1 MEKLQFQPIGDFELI
16 GKESNEINNKAKII
30 LRKGFEKAIIG
41 LSNFSHI
48 IIYTKLVEEIKCY
61 TTKIKY
67 INESKGEIIIDV
79 INIKGEIVDIKPY
92 FPCEER
98 IQDTNIIRKKA
109 IIPFKGNIIGN
120 YVYIN
125 KKSVIRLQESKCLT
139 NTEIKS
145 FIELI
150 DKGDYLRVLWWFHK
164 YDKKDY
170 RKTRTC
176 NPPYENAPRC
186 GVFATRSP
194 IRPNPLASTVIKV
207 KSIDKI
213 NHTIEVNGFDG
224 FENTKILQIMS
235 YNDNAIFDDVKVP
248 DWVSHWTGYKTFLDS
263 NIDINSSHI
272 YKDIIDNKSKESIFL
287 KELEPENNIDI
298 KNINSNEIIIE
309 NASIHNL
316 KDISVK
322 IPKDEITVITGVSG
336 SGKSSLAFDTIYNE
350 SRKQFMDLVASNT
363 HIENDF
369 NDSNVK
375 KITGLQPAIA
385 IEQRNLG
392 MNPRSTVGSVS
403 RIGDYLRLLY
413 STIGERICPYCNETI
428 PKNNVCSK
436 CGSIFFSLTPSMFSY
451 NNPDYMCPVCKGLGE
466 EIEIDVNL
474 IVEYPEKSILDG
486 ASLWWGNLR
495 KFREKPNANWMKG
508 EVLALAEDMKED
520 IEIPFKNLSDDFK
533 KQLFYGSNGREVSLK
548 YMNSNGRKGN
558 ITRPVEGVVNIMYRL
573 MKNNNNDKPLTHLE
587 RFIVKKK
594 CSRCNGERLIDEARL
609 VKIANTRYPEAV
621 SMSINNLR
629 NWCHTTYDSLSNTQ
643 KEKSK
648 NIFIKILYRLKKIE
662 QVGLSYL
669 SLNRSI
675 PTLSGG
681 EAQRLK
687 IATQFGSSFTNV
699 LYIMDEPSKGLHP
712 KDYKFLIKTIRDLK
726 KLNNTIIMVEHK
738 NSFKE
743 IADYIIEIGPR
754 AGKYGGALIRAEK
767 SNKFNF
773 NQDSD
778 MDITK
783 LHDYEYM
790 ENLYLDSSKSM
801 LENKLLKLTGITTNN
816 LKNIDITV
824 PLSKLTCIVGVSG
837 SGKSSLIS
845 ETLYPAVLK
854 ALGKK
859 TESIGIYKAIIGVD
873 KLKDVHYV
881 SQKPIGKTPRSN
893 PGTYTGVFDLIR
905 NFYAGLQE
913 SKENKL
919 TKEHFSFNSKK
930 GQCPECKG
938 AGQIAVP
945 MHFMPD
951 IYTVCSR
958 CKGKRYLDKVL
969 AIKYK
974 GYSIADLLELEIKEV
989 KEIFKGQE
997 KIYTILNMLEK
1008 VGVSYIKLGQSA
1020 TTLSGGEA
1028 QRIKLAKELCL
1039 GKTKDVLYI
1048 LDEPT
1053 TGLHDIDVQKL
1064 INILRELTNNGS
1076 TVIVIEHN
1084 PMIIKKCDYI
1094 IEMGPEG
1101 GDLGGYIVKEG
1112 WLGFDKNK
1120 IIL

>member
-16 GKESNEINNKAKII
+16 GKASNELNNMAKIT
-30 LRKGFEKAIIG
+30 LRKGIEKAITG
-41 LSNFSHI
+41 LSNFSHCI
-48 IIYTKLVEEIKCY
+48 VY
-61 TTKIKY
+61 TTLEDKIMCYGTK
-67 INESKGEIIIDV
+67 IEDVNVSKGEIFIDE
-79 INIKGEIVDIKPY
+79 INVKGDIVDIKPY
-92 FPCEER
+92 FPCEEK
-98 IQDTNIIRKKA
+98 IQDTIINKSA
-109 IIPFKGNIIGN
+109 TIPFKGNMIGK

-125 KKSVIRLQESKCLT
+125 KKSVIRLKESKHLT
-139 NTEIKS
+139 TNEIQS
-145 FIELI
+145 FLKLIE
-150 DKGDYLRVLWWFHK
+150 KGDYLRILWWFHR

-170 RKTRTC
+170 RKTRMC

-194 IRPNPLASTVIKV
+194 VRPNPLASTVIKV
-207 KSIDKI
+207 KSVDKV
-213 NHTIEVNGFDG
+213 NNFIEVCGFDG
-224 FENTKILQIMS
+224 FEDTNILQIMP
-235 YNDNAIFDDVKVP
+235 YNIVTVFDDVKVP

-263 NIDINSSHI
+263 SKKIQSTNRDFNRNI
-272 YKDIIDNKSKESIFL
+272 NKNQQVFIQ
-287 KELEPENNIDI
+287 ELEPEN
-298 KNINSNEIIIE
+298 KLELENINSNEIIVE

-322 IPKDEITVITGVSG
+322 IPKDKITVITGVSG

-350 SRKQFMDLVASNT
+350 SRKQFMDLIASNT
-363 HIENDF
+363 HIDNDY
-369 NDSNVK
+369 NDSKVK
-375 KITGLQPAIA
+375 RITGLQPAIA

-413 STIGERICPYCNETI
+413 ATIGERVCPYCNETV

-436 CGSIFFSLTPSMFSY
+436 CGSIFFPLTLSVFSY

-466 EIEIDVNL
+466 EMKIDVNL
-474 IVEYPEKSILDG
+474 IIDNPEKSILDG

-495 KFREKPNANWMKG
+495 KFRDKPNANWMKG
-508 EVLALAEDMKED
+508 EVLALADDMKED
-520 IEIPFKNLSDDFK
+520 LEVPFKNLSEDFR
-533 KQLFYGSNGREVSLK
+533 KQLFYGTNGREVSLD
-548 YMNSNGRKGN
+548 YMNSNGRKGT
-558 ITRPVEGVVNIMYRL
+558 ITRPVEGVVNIIYRL
-573 MKNNNNDKPLTHLE
+573 MKNNNKDKPLTHLE

-594 CSRCNGERLIDEARL
+594 CDSCNGERLIDEARL
-609 VKIANTRYPEAV
+609 VRICDTRYPEAV

-629 NWCHTTYDSLSNTQ
+629 NWCHTTYDYLSDRE
-643 KEKSK
+643 KEMSKS
-648 NIFIKILYRLKKIE
+648 IFIKILYRLKKIE

-669 SLNRSI
+669 SLDRSV

-712 KDYKFLIKTIRDLK
+712 RDYGFLIKTISDLK

-738 NSFKE
+738 NAFKE
-743 IADYIIEIGPR
+743 IADYLIEIGQG
-754 AGKYGGALIRAEK
+754 AGKYGGELIRAEEIVK
-767 SNKFNF
+767 ENNILKYNKE
-773 NQDSD
+773 DD
-778 MDITK
+778 IDITRLQDYDYLEK
-783 LHDYEYM
+783 LDLKPIGESISR
-790 ENLYLDSSKSM
+790 D
-801 LENKLLKLTGITTNN
+801 KLLEVRGITTNN
-816 LKNIDITV
+816 LKNIDVTI

-845 ETLYPAVLK
+845 ETLYPAILK
-854 ALGKK
+854 ATGKK
-859 TESIGIYKAIIGVD
+859 TESIDRYKEIIGVD
-873 KLKDVHYV
+873 NLKEVHYV

-905 NFYAGLQE
+905 DFYSRLEAA
-913 SKENKL
+913 KEDKL

-951 IYTVCSR
+951 IYTVCSK
-958 CKGKRYLDKVL
+958 CKGRRYLDKVL
-969 AIKYK
+969 EVKYK

-989 KEIFKGQE
+989 KEIFREQE
-997 KIYTILNMLEK
+997 KIYTILDMLDK
-1008 VGVSYIKLGQSA
+1008 VGVAYIKLGQSA

-1028 QRIKLAKELCL
+1028 QRIKLAKELCS

-1053 TGLHDIDVQKL
+1053 TGLHDKDVQKL
-1064 INILRELTNNGS
+1064 INILGELTNNGA

-1084 PMIIKKCDYI
+1084 PMLIKRGDYV

-1101 GDLGGYIVKEG
+1101 GDLGGYIIREG
-1112 WLGFDKNK
+1112 WLGHK
-1120 IIL
+1120 

>member
-1 MEKLQFQPIGDFELI
+1 
-16 GKESNEINNKAKII
+16 
-30 LRKGFEKAIIG
+30 
-41 LSNFSHI
+41 
-48 IIYTKLVEEIKCY
+48 
-61 TTKIKY
+61 
-67 INESKGEIIIDV
+67 
-79 INIKGEIVDIKPY
+79 
-92 FPCEER
+92 
-98 IQDTNIIRKKA
+98 
-109 IIPFKGNIIGN
+109 
-120 YVYIN
+120 
-125 KKSVIRLQESKCLT
+125 
-139 NTEIKS
+139 
-145 FIELI
+145 
-150 DKGDYLRVLWWFHK
+150 
-164 YDKKDY
+164 
-170 RKTRTC
+170 
-176 NPPYENAPRC
+176 
-186 GVFATRSP
+186 
-194 IRPNPLASTVIKV
+194 
-207 KSIDKI
+207 
-213 NHTIEVNGFDG
+213 
-224 FENTKILQIMS
+224 
-235 YNDNAIFDDVKVP
+235 
-248 DWVSHWTGYKTFLDS
+248 
-263 NIDINSSHI
+263 
-272 YKDIIDNKSKESIFL
+272 
-287 KELEPENNIDI
+287 
-298 KNINSNEIIIE
+298 
-309 NASIHNL
+309 
-316 KDISVK
+316 
-322 IPKDEITVITGVSG
+322 
-336 SGKSSLAFDTIYNE
+336 
-350 SRKQFMDLVASNT
+350 
-363 HIENDF
+363 
-369 NDSNVK
+369 
-375 KITGLQPAIA
+375 
-385 IEQRNLG
+385 
-392 MNPRSTVGSVS
+392 
-403 RIGDYLRLLY
+403 
-413 STIGERICPYCNETI
+413 
-428 PKNNVCSK
+428 
-436 CGSIFFSLTPSMFSY
+436 
-451 NNPDYMCPVCKGLGE
+451 
-466 EIEIDVNL
+466 
-474 IVEYPEKSILDG
+474 
-486 ASLWWGNLR
+486 
-495 KFREKPNANWMKG
+495 
-508 EVLALAEDMKED
+508 
-520 IEIPFKNLSDDFK
+520 
-533 KQLFYGSNGREVSLK
+533 
-548 YMNSNGRKGN
+548 
-558 ITRPVEGVVNIMYRL
+558 
-573 MKNNNNDKPLTHLE
+573 
-587 RFIVKKK
+587 
-594 CSRCNGERLIDEARL
+594 
-609 VKIANTRYPEAV
+609 
-621 SMSINNLR
+621 
-629 NWCHTTYDSLSNTQ
+629 
-643 KEKSK
+643 
-648 NIFIKILYRLKKIE
+648 
-662 QVGLSYL
+662 
-669 SLNRSI
+669 
-675 PTLSGG
+675 
-681 EAQRLK
+681 
-687 IATQFGSSFTNV
+687 
-699 LYIMDEPSKGLHP
+699 
-712 KDYKFLIKTIRDLK
+712 
-726 KLNNTIIMVEHK
+726 
-738 NSFKE
+738 
-743 IADYIIEIGPR
+743 
-754 AGKYGGALIRAEK
+754 
-767 SNKFNF
+767 
-773 NQDSD
+773 
-778 MDITK
+778 
-783 LHDYEYM
+783 M